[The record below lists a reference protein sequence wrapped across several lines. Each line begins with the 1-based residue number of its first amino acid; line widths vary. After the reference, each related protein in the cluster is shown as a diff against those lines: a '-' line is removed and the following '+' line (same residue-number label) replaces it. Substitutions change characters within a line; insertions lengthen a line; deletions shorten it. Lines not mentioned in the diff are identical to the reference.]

1 MTTNTSIESRFVS
14 YWETTGNGSTP
25 TFTASLRARKD
36 FINPYILERVVD
48 KLKIDEHGS
57 NLLSTTKRSHAPDE
71 YSAENF
77 YLVLRELEA
86 ASVTEDS
93 KGRSTLASVTSVGVT
108 KEMNRVHSGVGNEP
122 SIRELSHPAAINM
135 ELPPPHTFPNQ
146 QGGDSFDCFRMQK
159 KSRWQ

>member
-1 MTTNTSIESRFVS
+1 MDAIESRFVS
-14 YWETTGNGSTP
+14 FWETTKNGSNP

-48 KLKIDEHGS
+48 RLKIDEYGS
-57 NLLSTTKRSHAPDE
+57 NFLSTTKRSHAPDE

-77 YLVLRELEA
+77 YNVLRELEA

-93 KGRSTLASVTSVGVT
+93 MGGSALASVTSVGVT
-108 KEMNRVHSGVGNEP
+108 KEMNRFHDGSDP
-122 SIRELSHPAAINM
+122 KMCELSNFSVINM
-135 ELPPPHTFPNQ
+135 ELPPHTSPNQ
-146 QGGDSFDCFRMQK
+146 QGGYSFDCSRVQK